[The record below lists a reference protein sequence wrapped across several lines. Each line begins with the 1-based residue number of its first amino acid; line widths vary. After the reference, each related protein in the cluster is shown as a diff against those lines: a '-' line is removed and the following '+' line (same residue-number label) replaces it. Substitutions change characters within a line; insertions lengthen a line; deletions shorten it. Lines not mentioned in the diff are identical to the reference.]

1 MSQKE
6 TSSSTV
12 RIDKKLLNEI
22 QRWLEDNGNKY
33 KHPSIAAF
41 VNSAIYEKLKRL
53 K

>member
-1 MSQKE
+1 MLQKE

-22 QRWLEDNGNKY
+22 QNWLKDNGNKY
-33 KHPSIAAF
+33 KHSSVSAF
-41 VNSAIYEKLKRL
+41 VNSAIYEKLKKL

>member
-6 TSSSTV
+6 TSTSTV

-22 QRWLEDNGNKY
+22 QSWLKDNGNKY
-33 KHPSIAAF
+33 KHSSVSAF
-41 VNSAIYEKLKRL
+41 VNSAIYGKLKKL

>member
-12 RIDKKLLNEI
+12 RIDKKLLSEI
-22 QRWLEDNGNKY
+22 KNWLKDNGNKY
-33 KHPSIAAF
+33 KHSSVSAF

-53 K
+53 R

>member
-12 RIDKKLLNEI
+12 RVDKKLLSEI
-22 QRWLEDNGNKY
+22 QKWLKNNGNKY
-33 KHPSIAAF
+33 KHSSVSAF